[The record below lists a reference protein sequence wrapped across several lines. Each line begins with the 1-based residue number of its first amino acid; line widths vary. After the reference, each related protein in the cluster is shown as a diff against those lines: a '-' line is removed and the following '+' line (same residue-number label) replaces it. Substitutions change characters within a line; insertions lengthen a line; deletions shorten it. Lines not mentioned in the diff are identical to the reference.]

1 MVVDEHFGIGRIG
14 DCVGVGVVLFEC
26 VWERDRVLSI
36 EGRFDFGL
44 YYFFFL
50 VELVFEGVSFQVFFV
65 LVELDG
71 PGDRSIVVSFSCFFE
86 YVAGKGDDGAIDV
99 YGLISVLGF
108 Y

>member
-1 MVVDEHFGIGRIG
+1 M
-14 DCVGVGVVLFEC
+14 LFC
-26 VWERDRVLSI
+26 SNVWERDRVLSI

-44 YYFFFL
+44 YCFFFL
-50 VELVFEGVSFQVFFV
+50 VELVLEGVSFQVFLG

-71 PGDRSIVVSFSCFFE
+71 PGDRSVVVSFSCFFE
-86 YVAGKGDDGAIDV
+86 DVAGKGDDGAIDV